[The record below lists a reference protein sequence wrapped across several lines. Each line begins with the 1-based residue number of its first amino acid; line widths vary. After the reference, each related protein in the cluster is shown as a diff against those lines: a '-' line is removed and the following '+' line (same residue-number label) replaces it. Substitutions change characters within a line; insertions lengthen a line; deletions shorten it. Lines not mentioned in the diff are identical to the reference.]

1 MKSTQNSIYHK
12 ISNILNKYLGLSTSA
27 EMCDCHTNKI
37 FKDEKSIEIL
47 KFLDLTDFMSKVIT
61 SENMLVKD

>member
-1 MKSTQNSIYHK
+1 
-12 ISNILNKYLGLSTSA
+12 
-27 EMCDCHTNKI
+27 MCDCHTNKI

>member
-1 MKSTQNSIYHK
+1 MKSTQNSKNHK
-12 ISNILNKYLGLSTSA
+12 ISNILNKNLGLSTSS

>member
-1 MKSTQNSIYHK
+1 MKSTQNSKNHK
-12 ISNILNKYLGLSTSA
+12 ISNILNKNLGLSTSS
-27 EMCDCHTNKI
+27 EMSDCHTNKI